1 MLYNKMIMTTLP
13 VVDKERAKNFYEG
26 KIGLH
31 SPIMETD
38 DEVVYECGNNTR
50 ILLYQRAATKADNTA
65 FTFLVDDIENEVD
78 QLKNKGIEFEEY
90 DMPNIKT
97 INSIAVSNG
106 YKMAWFK
113 DSEGNIIGITQM

>member
-1 MLYNKMIMTTLP
+1 M
-13 VVDKERAKNFYEG
+13 
-26 KIGLH
+26 H